1 MFKLHFNFIHIGD
14 QIATTAIPENLF
26 HLTGQ
31 RSVITD
37 SRIWAFKHNPY
48 VEFMTEQEAAGLPVI
63 NLIPDCRV
71 PEQVQNYRARRQ
83 SHIITNGQTDYML
96 SGVNVDD
103 FPLRHSRLYIYED
116 LATEPDKIVVH
127 TQGSDRTRDNEPA
140 IRYGSGEDQERI
152 MSDQVCAA
160 ILQNYRDYRIV
171 QVGSPTDRALGGK
184 SIDLRGK
191 TDLWGTAKEIAT
203 ASRFIGVNSGP
214 MHIANCYLRVDKRT
228 VLMEF
233 PKQTLLNFRPG
244 DLRNWLFSW
253 IDPTNTFIN
262 RYEQDIAY
270 TFAYTKI

>member
-48 VEFMTEQEAAGLPVI
+48 VEFKTESEAADLPVI

-71 PEQVQNYRARRQ
+71 PAQSQNYRSRRN
-83 SHIITNGQTDYML
+83 HLTTMGQTDYIL
-96 SGVNVDD
+96 STLNIDS
-103 FPLRHSRLYIYED
+103 FPLRHSRLYVYED
-116 LATEPDKIVVH
+116 EVIEPDKVVVH
-127 TQGSDRTRDNEPA
+127 TQGSDRTRDGEPA
-140 IRYGSGEDQERI
+140 IRFSSGEDSERI

-160 ILQNYRDYRIV
+160 ILKNYRDYRIV
-171 QVGSPTDRALGGK
+171 QVGAVSDRPLGGH

-191 TDLWGTAKEIAT
+191 TDLWGTAREIAT

-214 MHIANCYLRVDKRT
+214 MHMANCYPRVDKRI

-233 PKQTLLNFRPG
+233 PQQTLLDFRPG
-244 DLRNWLFSW
+244 DIRNWLFSW
-253 IDPTNTFIN
+253 IDPTNTYIN
-262 RYEQDIAY
+262 KYEQDIGY
-270 TFAYTKI
+270 TYSYTKI